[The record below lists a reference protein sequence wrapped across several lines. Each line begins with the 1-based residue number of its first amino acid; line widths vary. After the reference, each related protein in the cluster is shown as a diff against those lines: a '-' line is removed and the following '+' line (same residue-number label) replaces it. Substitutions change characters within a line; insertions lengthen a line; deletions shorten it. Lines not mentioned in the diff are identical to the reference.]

1 MSLAINFDR
10 EKTRTANNF
19 DCGQKLKKKD
29 CEKEQTFQKQKKNC
43 AFLFQDLL
51 LCCFR
56 KKRKK
61 LKKYLVNFLPP

>member
-1 MSLAINFDR
+1 LQLILA
-10 EKTRTANNF
+10 EKRLGPPAILIAVKNERKN
-19 DCGQKLKKKD
+19 

-56 KKRKK
+56 KKRK
-61 LKKYLVNFLPP
+61 N